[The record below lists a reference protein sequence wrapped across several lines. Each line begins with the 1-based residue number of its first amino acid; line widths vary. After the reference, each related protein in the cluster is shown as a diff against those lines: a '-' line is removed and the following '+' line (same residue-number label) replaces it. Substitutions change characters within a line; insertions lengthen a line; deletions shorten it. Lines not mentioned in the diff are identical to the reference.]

1 MIKIITFGSREA
13 ELHISEHRAA
23 LYTGEKSLPVEL
35 ADALTE
41 TGDIYVHSV
50 QMNGNGFGVIGMTH
64 DLYTGDLLAEVCDT
78 ISRVYDTDTTI
89 SNARP

>member
-1 MIKIITFGSREA
+1 MKKIITFGQHSA
-13 ELHISEHRAA
+13 ELYAGEHRAA
-23 LYTGEKSLPVEL
+23 LVMSEKSLPVAL
-35 ADALTE
+35 ADVLNE

-50 QMNGNGFGVIGMTH
+50 QMNDNGFGVIGMTH